1 MDTLSRRNQSSKDAT
16 VMINPV
22 DAVKKLMNRTD
33 FSRMRI

>member
-1 MDTLSRRNQSSKDAT
+1 MDTLSRRGQSSKDTT

-22 DAVKKLMNRTD
+22 DAVKKLMNRSE